1 MSFRPMTAADLDA
14 VMAIERSS
22 FAYPWSPRFFLQEL
36 QVPCARSILGEINQR
51 IVGYVLFWLLPD
63 EIDVH
68 NLAVHS
74 EFRRRGIGRLLL
86 QQVVIEARCRSS
98 NRVTL
103 EVRQSNVA
111 AQKLYESLGFTTT
124 AVRRGYYSD
133 NGEDALAMALEV
145 KPESR
150 S

>member
-1 MSFRPMTAADLDA
+1 MRAADLDA
-14 VMAIERSS
+14 VMVIEQGS
-22 FAYPWSPRFFLQEL
+22 FAYPWSARFFLQEL
-36 QVPCARSILGEINQR
+36 QVSCARSILGEINQR

-68 NLAVHS
+68 NLAVHR

-86 QQVVIEARCRSS
+86 QQVVIEAGRRSS
-98 NRVTL
+98 KRVTL

-111 AQKLYESLGFTTT
+111 AQKLYESLGFTATG
-124 AVRRGYYSD
+124 VRRGYYSD

-145 KPESR
+145 KRE
-150 S
+150 

>member
-1 MSFRPMTAADLDA
+1 MTAADLDA
-14 VMAIERSS
+14 VMVIERGS
-22 FAYPWSPRFFLQEL
+22 FAYPWSTRFFLQEL

-68 NLAVHS
+68 NLAVHR

-111 AQKLYESLGFTTT
+111 AQKLYESLGFTATG
-124 AVRRGYYSD
+124 VRRGYYSD

-145 KPESR
+145 KQE
-150 S
+150 

>member
-1 MSFRPMTAADLDA
+1 MTAADLDA

>member
-1 MSFRPMTAADLDA
+1 MTAADLDA

-36 QVPCARSILGEINQR
+36 QVPCARSILGEINER

>member
-1 MSFRPMTAADLDA
+1 MTTGDLDA

-36 QVPCARSILGEINQR
+36 QVPCARSILGEFNEK
-51 IVGYVLFWLLPD
+51 IVGYILFWLLPD

-68 NLAVHS
+68 NLAVHR

-86 QQVVIEARCRSS
+86 QQVVMEARCRSS
-98 NRVTL
+98 NRITL

-133 NGEDALAMALEV
+133 NGEDALAMVLEV
-145 KPESR
+145 KSESR
-150 S
+150 GKPQ